1 MKRWFR
7 AQPIHRKLVI
17 TSMLKTTVVLTIAMI
32 ALLLLDVLRF
42 QTAGKQDAESIASM
56 AAEVVRPALAFDD
69 HAGIDPAMQ
78 LLRLR
83 PQIERACVYG
93 QENTLLGQY
102 VRQLAAPCTPEVPST
117 TPWYVLD
124 ALVPVTS
131 GQDVVGHVYVIR
143 DWQVLVTRLKA
154 AGLSSLVVLLL
165 ASGAMYVLS
174 YRLHRNISEPISQ
187 LALATA
193 EMGRTGVYQLPPIT
207 TSQDEVG
214 QLVHSVDAM
223 VNQVQKVTNDLTR
236 TNDALRIEIQE
247 RQLVEQER
255 EALLKRE
262 QEANRIKDEFLATVS
277 HELRTP
283 LNAIVGWAQVLS
295 TSTTPNAETIAKAAA
310 SLHRNAQT
318 QARVIDDL
326 IDISRIVTGKLRV
339 TPEPVD
345 LRQVVEASVEA
356 IRPMAA
362 HGGVTLK
369 VSLPDDSCV
378 INGDRARLQQI
389 VWNLLSNAVK
399 FAPNGNVTIAV
410 TQHDGFLDLIV
421 SDDGQGIPLEFLPHV
436 FDRFRQ
442 ADSSVTRQH
451 GGLGIG
457 LAVVKELVD
466 LHGGTLHAHSDGRG
480 KGATFTARFPCV
492 VSDLP
497 CDEVEDRMPSLKGL
511 SILAVDDNPDSLEV
525 LEAVLVDAGA
535 QVRTALSGAQA
546 LELWQRE
553 SADVLLCDIAMP
565 YMSGYELLTRIRD
578 LDRQAGRVTPAIAV
592 TAHATDEQVARSA
605 QAGFQ
610 MHIPKPFDRRQL
622 LKAVVTARTRI

>member
-1 MKRWFR
+1 MKRWFL

-17 TSMLKTTVVLTIAMI
+17 TSMIKTTAVLTVAMI
-32 ALLLLDVLRF
+32 ALLVLDVLRF
-42 QTAGKQDAESIASM
+42 QTAGRQDAQSIASM

-69 HAGIDPAMQ
+69 HAGIDPGMQ

-83 PQIERACVYG
+83 PQVERACVYG
-93 QENTLLGQY
+93 QEGTLLGQY
-102 VRQLAAPCTPEVPST
+102 VRAAAAQCTPAIPDS

-124 ALVPVTS
+124 ALVPVTA

-143 DWQVLVTRLKA
+143 DWQVLVARLKA

-165 ASGAMYVLS
+165 ASGVMYVLS
-174 YRLHRNISEPISQ
+174 YRLHRNISDPIRK

-193 EMGRTGVYQLPPIT
+193 DMSRTGVYQLPPIE

-214 QLVHSVDAM
+214 QLVQSVDAM
-223 VNQVQKVTNDLTR
+223 VNRVQQVTNDLTR

-255 EALLKRE
+255 EALLLRE

-295 TSTTPNAETIAKAAA
+295 TTTPDPNTIAKAAA

-369 VSLPDDSCV
+369 VSLPQESCV

-399 FAPNGNVTIAV
+399 FAQNGNVTIAI
-410 TQHDGFLDLIV
+410 TQHDNFLDLIV
-421 SDDGQGIPLEFLPHV
+421 SDDGQGIPVEFLPHV

-492 VSDLP
+492 VADIP
-497 CDEVEDRMPSLKGL
+497 CDEVEDRMPSLNGI

-525 LEAVLVDAGA
+525 LEAVLIDAGA
-535 QVRTALSGAQA
+535 TVRTALSGAQA

-553 SADVLLCDIAMP
+553 SSDVLLCDIAMP
-565 YMSGYELLTRIRD
+565 LMSGYELLSRIRD

-610 MHIPKPFDRRQL
+610 MHIAKPFDRKQL
-622 LKAVVTARTRI
+622 LKAIVTARNRV

>member
-17 TSMLKTTVVLTIAMI
+17 TSMIKTTAVLSVAMI
-32 ALLLLDVLRF
+32 ALLILDVVRF
-42 QTAGKQDAESIASM
+42 QTAGRQDAESLASM

-69 HAGIDPAMQ
+69 HAGVDPGIQ

-93 QENTLLGQY
+93 QEGTLLGQY
-102 VRQLAAPCTPEVPST
+102 VRAKATPCLAAVPIA

-131 GQDVVGHVYVIR
+131 GDDLVGHVYVAR
-143 DWQVLVTRLKA
+143 DWQVLKTRLKA
-154 AGLSSLVVLLL
+154 AGLSSLVVLIL
-165 ASGAMYVLS
+165 ASGAMLLLS
-174 YRLHRNISEPISQ
+174 HRLHRNISDPIRK

-193 EMGRTGVYQLPPIT
+193 EMGRTGVYQLPPIV
-207 TSQDEVG
+207 TSEDEVG
-214 QLVHSVDAM
+214 QLVRSVDAM
-223 VNQVQKVTNDLTR
+223 VNQVQQVTHDLTR
-236 TNDALRIEIQE
+236 TNDALRFEIQE

-255 EALLKRE
+255 EALLHRE

-295 TSTTPNAETIAKAAA
+295 TSTTPDAATIAKAAA

-339 TPEPVD
+339 MPEPVD

-362 HGGVTLK
+362 HAGVTLK
-369 VSLPDDSCV
+369 VSLPDDACV

-389 VWNLLSNAVK
+389 VWNLLANAVK
-399 FAPNGNVTIAV
+399 FAPNGHVTVAV
-410 TQHDGFLDLIV
+410 TQDDGFLDLVV

-480 KGATFTARFPCV
+480 KGATFTIRFPCV
-492 VSDLP
+492 TNEVP
-497 CDEVEDRMPSLKGL
+497 CDDVEDRMPSLKGM

-535 QVRTALSGAQA
+535 HVRTASSGAQA

-578 LDRQAGRVTPAIAV
+578 LDRLAGRVTPAIAV
-592 TAHATDEQVARSA
+592 TAHATDELVARSA

-610 MHIPKPFDRRQL
+610 MHIAKPFDRRQL
-622 LKAVVTARTRI
+622 LKAIITARSRI

>member
-1 MKRWFR
+1 
-7 AQPIHRKLVI
+7 
-17 TSMLKTTVVLTIAMI
+17 
-32 ALLLLDVLRF
+32 
-42 QTAGKQDAESIASM
+42 
-56 AAEVVRPALAFDD
+56 
-69 HAGIDPAMQ
+69 

-83 PQIERACVYG
+83 PQVERACVYG
-93 QENTLLGQY
+93 EQETLLGQY
-102 VRQLAAPCTPEVPST
+102 VRASATPCTPGAPHN

-131 GQDVVGHVYVIR
+131 GEDVVGQVYVVR
-143 DWQVLVTRLKA
+143 DWQVQVARLKA
-154 AGLSSLVVLLL
+154 AGLSSLGVLLL
-165 ASGAMYVLS
+165 ASGVLYVLS
-174 YRLHRNISEPISQ
+174 YRLHRNISEPIRQ

-193 EMGRTGVYQLPPIT
+193 DMSRTGVYQLPPIA

-214 QLVHSVDAM
+214 QLVKSVDAM
-223 VNQVQKVTNDLTR
+223 VSRVQQVTDDLTR
-236 TNDALRIEIQE
+236 TNDALRVEIQE

-255 EALLKRE
+255 EALLHRE

-295 TSTTPNAETIAKAAA
+295 TTNPDAATVAKAAA
-310 SLHRNAQT
+310 SLQRNAQT

-362 HGGVTLK
+362 HGGVTLN
-369 VSLPDDSCV
+369 VSLPPEVCI

-399 FAPNGNVTIAV
+399 FAPNGHVTISI
-410 TQHDGFLDLIV
+410 TQRDELLDLIV
-421 SDDGQGIPLEFLPHV
+421 SDDGQGIPVEFLPHV

-480 KGATFTARFPCV
+480 KGATFTVRFPCV
-492 VSDLP
+492 QADAP
-497 CDEVEDRMPSLKGL
+497 CDEVEDRLPSLAGV

-535 QVRTALSGAQA
+535 RVRTALSGAQA

-578 LDRQAGRVTPAIAV
+578 LDRQGGRVTPAIAV
-592 TAHATDEQVARSA
+592 TAHATDELVARSA

-610 MHIPKPFDRRQL
+610 MHIAKPFDRKQL
-622 LKAVVTARTRI
+622 LKAVVTARSRV